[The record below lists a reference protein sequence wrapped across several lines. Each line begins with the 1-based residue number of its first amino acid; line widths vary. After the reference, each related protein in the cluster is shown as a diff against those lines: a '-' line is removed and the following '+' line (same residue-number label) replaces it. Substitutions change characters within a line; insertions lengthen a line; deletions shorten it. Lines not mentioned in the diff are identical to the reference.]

1 MKTFKLVN
9 PLIIFDKFN
18 GQSKS
23 KDVYK
28 AIDNIYINY
37 TNFFTKLYTP
47 ITFMTLKDNYN
58 KLYHFQINE
67 KSKGDITY
75 KIKKVDNDKKKD
87 VQFNKILKNIDN
99 DNINGGKYYDS
110 DFDSDSDYESSRS
123 SSSSSDDYKKKKNK
137 KSRSSSSSSDDYKKK
152 KNKKSRSSSSSSDD
166 YKKKKNKKYSTD
178 SSESL
183 NSSSSSISLD
193 MKYDTKNIL
202 YYYCPD
208 LYDNNY
214 LYMPTVYYI
223 PDNKMYIND
232 NNKILI
238 DALLQPSYIY
248 INLPKL

>member
-18 GQSKS
+18 GQCKS

-28 AIDNIYINY
+28 AIDNIYLNY

-87 VQFNKILKNIDN
+87 VQFNKILKNIN
-99 DNINGGKYYDS
+99 NNNINGGKYYDS
-110 DFDSDSDYESSRS
+110 DFDSDYDSSRS

-137 KSRSSSSSSDDYKKK
+137 NSRSISSSSSSSSSSDDYKKK
-152 KNKKSRSSSSSSDD
+152 K
-166 YKKKKNKKYSTD
+166 KKNKKYYSD

-183 NSSSSSISLD
+183 NSSSSSISFD
-193 MKYDTKNIL
+193 IKYNPKNIL

-214 LYMPTVYYI
+214 LYMPTIYYI
-223 PDNKMYIND
+223 PDNNMYI
-232 NNKILI
+232 
-238 DALLQPSYIY
+238 DANLQPQYIY
-248 INLPKL
+248 INLPKI

>member
-87 VQFNKILKNIDN
+87 VQFNKILKNIN
-99 DNINGGKYYDS
+99 NNNINGGKYYDS
-110 DFDSDSDYESSRS
+110 DFDSDSDSDYES
-123 SSSSSDDYKKKKNK
+123 
-137 KSRSSSSSSDDYKKK
+137 
-152 KNKKSRSSSSSSDD
+152 SRSSSSSSDD

-183 NSSSSSISLD
+183 NSSSSSSSSISLD

-248 INLPKL
+248 INLPKH

>member
-75 KIKKVDNDKKKD
+75 KIKKVVNNKKKD

-152 KNKKSRSSSSSSDD
+152 KNKK
-166 YKKKKNKKYSTD
+166 YYSD

-193 MKYDTKNIL
+193 IKYDTNKIL

-223 PDNKMYIND
+223 PDNKLYIND

-248 INLPKL
+248 LTLS